1 MRCLL
6 YVRIMDIEAISL
18 FLLKYSF
25 WLWTEFW
32 WFFLLLFSSF
42 DPFASKWWPFSLQ
55 FFCDLFFWLD
65 WFYHFYCITFGF
77 LILISLWK
85 RWYKALK
92 FKYIKH
98 LCLWSYTN
106 TNRILSYIYLYDLSD
121 SWRKLVKSVQ
131 WEQQGDYSWE
141 K

>member
-1 MRCLL
+1 MPPLCQNNGHRSN
-6 YVRIMDIEAISL
+6 ITFSSL
-18 FLLKYSF
+18 NTVSDFEQNSDGFL
-25 WLWTEFW
+25 
-32 WFFLLLFSSF
+32 LLLFSSF
-42 DPFASKWWPFSLQ
+42 DPFGSKWWPFSLQ